1 MRHLRWLIIPAVL
14 ILGSIVTRGNDFLHA
29 IYFYSI
35 FAFSWFCFAAFVGLA
50 LSLLLWTRTLSV
62 IPFVLGAI
70 SVVISIV
77 FSFINQHTYAVVGFG
92 NISQSIFTI
101 VIFGACWLLA
111 KRLPHF
117 WARLAR
123 PISMSVIITGLF
135 WFLLSPPQFFLPVLF
150 IPDATLSVA
159 RIIFAA
165 FFCSAVFVTVFFCAR
180 TTTKHNA

>member
-14 ILGSIVTRGNDFLHA
+14 ILGPVVTRGSDLLHS
-29 IYFYSI
+29 IYFYSM

-50 LSLLLWTRTLSV
+50 LSLLLWTRALSV

-70 SVVISIV
+70 SVVISVV

-92 NISQSIFTI
+92 NICQSIFTI
-101 VIFGACWLLA
+101 VTFGACWLLA

-123 PISMSVIITGLF
+123 PISMSVIIAGLF

-150 IPDATLSVA
+150 FPDATLSAA
-159 RIIFAA
+159 RIIFAV
-165 FFCSAVFVTVFFCAR
+165 FFCSAVLLTIFFCAR
-180 TTTKHNA
+180 TAAKQNA

>member
-1 MRHLRWLIIPAVL
+1 L
-14 ILGSIVTRGNDFLHA
+14 ILGSITTRGNDFLHA

-70 SVVISIV
+70 SVAISIV
-77 FSFINQHTYAVVGFG
+77 FSFINQHSYAVVGFG

-101 VIFGACWLLA
+101 VIFGACWILA

-117 WARLAR
+117 WTRLAR
-123 PISMSVIITGLF
+123 PISMSVIISGLF

-150 IPDATLSVA
+150 VPDATLAAA
-159 RIIFAA
+159 RITFALC
-165 FFCSAVFVTVFFCAR
+165 FCSAVLLTIFVCAR
-180 TTTKHNA
+180 TAAKQNA